1 MRGEGEK
8 EERGRRRREG
18 GRRRGGGEEKKER
31 EEKKRFNLVFFYI
44 FFIHTFRKFLEFWK
58 FRNLRSE
65 KSSKKLTK
73 KIAFFQFLFFL
84 KVLNYNFTTLVAT
97 PHSSLGARRTELSKS
112 LTNPKNW
119 KKSLFLGG
127 RPNFAIKILA
137 PARRPRGRGAPTA
150 PQGKFLKYGLFGTRN
165 PFWEGVRRFR
175 FWSILDVKNPQF
187 WSIFEAILKF

>member
-1 MRGEGEK
+1 MRRGEGGE
-8 EERGRRRREG
+8 REG

-31 EEKKRFNLVFFYI
+31 EEKKRLI
-44 FFIHTFRKFLEFWK
+44 FLKKFIHTFGKFSEFWK

-73 KIAFFQFLFFL
+73 KMFFFSILFFL
-84 KVLNYNFTTLVAT
+84 KVLNYNFTALVAT
-97 PHSSLGARRTELSKS
+97 LHSSLGARRTELSKS

-150 PQGKFLKYGLFGTRN
+150 PQGKFLKYGLFGARN